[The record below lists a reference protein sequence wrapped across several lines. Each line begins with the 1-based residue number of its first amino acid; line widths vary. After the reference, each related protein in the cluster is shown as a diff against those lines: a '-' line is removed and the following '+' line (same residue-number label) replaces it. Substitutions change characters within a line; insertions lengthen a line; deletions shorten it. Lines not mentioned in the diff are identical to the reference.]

1 MEKEVKPITPNEIV
15 DNLENTI
22 PSVVIQAVNNLLT
35 KEYKG
40 DRVVILQ
47 DEIISEIIRLDNS
60 FTSRQIFDNKML
72 DFEELYRKNGWS
84 VEYDKPG
91 YNENYKA
98 NFIFKKK

>member
-1 MEKEVKPITPNEIV
+1 MEKEVKPISPNEII
-15 DNLENTI
+15 DNLENII

-40 DRVVILQ
+40 NRAVILQ

-98 NFIFKKK
+98 KFIFKKK